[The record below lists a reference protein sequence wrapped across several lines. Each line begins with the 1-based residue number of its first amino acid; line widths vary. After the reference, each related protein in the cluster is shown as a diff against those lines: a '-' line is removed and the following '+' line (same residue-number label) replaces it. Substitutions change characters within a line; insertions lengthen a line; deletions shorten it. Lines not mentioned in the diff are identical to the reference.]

1 MKLCERPGTPKKRP
15 KSSNENH
22 IQEFPNKDQKPSVY
36 SVSTDFSA
44 KESVESDS
52 QEDTSREMSLMEESE
67 STLSDSVPKEP
78 SQQFIVLGATILKPF
93 FEKIFQKP
101 YFSLGIFLS
110 CVASSWNCVLKVRS
124 LIKRGVNL
132 V

>member
-22 IQEFPNKDQKPSVY
+22 IQEFANKDQKPSVY
-36 SVSTDFSA
+36 SVSTDFS
-44 KESVESDS
+44 KDSVESDS

-78 SQQFIVLGATILKPF
+78 SQQFIVLGVTILKLFLETYLKNLIFRWAF
-93 FEKIFQKP
+93 FEVVWP
-101 YFSLGIFLS
+101 G
-110 CVASSWNCVLKVRS
+110 WNCVLKV
-124 LIKRGVNL
+124 
-132 V
+132 

>member
-1 MKLCERPGTPKKRP
+1 MVSSMKLCERPGTPKKRP

-78 SQQFIVLGATILKPF
+78 SQQFIVLGATTYTKTFFLNVSKDFFSVGHFLKLLWPGCG
-93 FEKIFQKP
+93 
-101 YFSLGIFLS
+101 SLF
-110 CVASSWNCVLKVRS
+110 
-124 LIKRGVNL
+124 
-132 V
+132 

>member
-22 IQEFPNKDQKPSVY
+22 IQEFATKDQKPSVY

-44 KESVESDS
+44 KESLVESDS

-78 SQQFIVLGATILKPF
+78 SQQFIVLGVTILKLFLETYLKNLIFRWAF
-93 FEKIFQKP
+93 FEVVWP
-101 YFSLGIFLS
+101 GCGIVF
-110 CVASSWNCVLKVRS
+110 
-124 LIKRGVNL
+124 
-132 V
+132 

>member
-22 IQEFPNKDQKPSVY
+22 IQEFPTKDQKPSVY

-78 SQQFIVLGATILKPF
+78 SQQFIVLGATTLKPF

-101 YFSLGIFLS
+101 YFSLGIFYFTSMYCLLLGS
-110 CVASSWNCVLKVRS
+110 NEKNIS
-124 LIKRGVNL
+124 L
-132 V
+132 

>member
-1 MKLCERPGTPKKRP
+1 MKLCERPCTPKKRP

-22 IQEFPNKDQKPSVY
+22 IQEFPTKDQKPSVY

-78 SQQFIVLGATILKPF
+78 SQQFIVLGVTILKHLKNLIFHWAF
-93 FEKIFQKP
+93 FEVVWP
-101 YFSLGIFLS
+101 G
-110 CVASSWNCVLKVRS
+110 WNCVLKV
-124 LIKRGVNL
+124 
-132 V
+132 

>member
-22 IQEFPNKDQKPSVY
+22 IQEFATKDQKPSVY

-44 KESVESDS
+44 KESLVESDS

-78 SQQFIVLGATILKPF
+78 SQQFIVLGATIPKLFFLKKYFKSLIFRWAF
-93 FEKIFQKP
+93 FEVVWP
-101 YFSLGIFLS
+101 GCGIVF
-110 CVASSWNCVLKVRS
+110 
-124 LIKRGVNL
+124 
-132 V
+132 

>member
-1 MKLCERPGTPKKRP
+1 MVSSMKLCERPGTPKKRP

-78 SQQFIVLGATILKPF
+78 SQQFIVLGATTYTKTFFFKCFKRLFFCWAF
-93 FEKIFQKP
+93 FE
-101 YFSLGIFLS
+101 
-110 CVASSWNCVLKVRS
+110 VAVARLWKFVLKV
-124 LIKRGVNL
+124 
-132 V
+132 

>member
-22 IQEFPNKDQKPSVY
+22 IQEFATKDQKPSVY

-44 KESVESDS
+44 KESLVESDS

-67 STLSDSVPKEP
+67 SSTLSDSVPKEP
-78 SQQFIVLGATILKPF
+78 SQQFIVLGATILKLF
-93 FEKIFQKP
+93 FLKK
-101 YFSLGIFLS
+101 YF
-110 CVASSWNCVLKVRS
+110 KS
-124 LIKRGVNL
+124 LIFRCASFEVVWPGCGIVF
-132 V
+132 

>member
-1 MKLCERPGTPKKRP
+1 MKLCERPSTPKKRP

-22 IQEFPNKDQKPSVY
+22 IMEFPTKDQKPSVY

-78 SQQFIVLGATILKPF
+78 SQQFIVLGVTILKLFSKTYLKNLIFRWAF
-93 FEKIFQKP
+93 FEVVWP
-101 YFSLGIFLS
+101 G
-110 CVASSWNCVLKVRS
+110 WNCVLKV
-124 LIKRGVNL
+124 
-132 V
+132 

>member
-44 KESVESDS
+44 KDSVESDS

-78 SQQFIVLGATILKPF
+78 SQQFIVLGVTILKLFLKTDFKNLIFCWAF
-93 FEKIFQKP
+93 FEVVWP
-101 YFSLGIFLS
+101 G
-110 CVASSWNCVLKVRS
+110 WNCVLKV
-124 LIKRGVNL
+124 
-132 V
+132 